1 MRTVVAMTF
10 MFSAGSPQCPDW
22 LRSPLIFLFREYWGS
37 FPRVKQLEH
46 AVNHSPPSTARIK
59 NEWSHFSVPPVYLHG
74 MRRKNI
80 IVLLLYMYLFLLSC
94 YELFTSIDCSRVIE
108 ILLITVSTCVI
119 FDNLIYFHDCPRS
132 LIDILAEQCSKVYY

>member
-1 MRTVVAMTF
+1 MSRLVPEPTHRPVQGVL
-10 MFSAGSPQCPDW
+10 G
-22 LRSPLIFLFREYWGS
+22 L
-37 FPRVKQLEH
+37 KQLEH

-74 MRRKNI
+74 MRRKT
-80 IVLLLYMYLFLLSC
+80 LLFYCLICTYFYFRAMNYLQALIAAGSLK
-94 YELFTSIDCSRVIE
+94 